1 MDLDSRAYSKLI
13 HEHNTHGGS
22 EEYIR
27 IVEALRPLHE
37 RYDHESPEMWCSRIR
52 DPFRK
57 ILEDNPRFLSKNGYI
72 IMHGKLYEN
81 DRVHRRPTN
90 YIYCSV
96 CDSSV
101 FIPSDYYSDRLYH
114 DSHLKRCISGNTI
127 SDEHVRRKEVLQ
139 SIDRTE
145 YAIWQYKQYI
155 LQEEA
160 EIKRLQLE
168 LTSQPLSHLEK
179 DSLASISY
187 DRDTRTYNYES
198 YAQSKATV
206 AKNTMPSAPNFEP
219 ACISVTS
226 DNQEMVSP
234 TSYQSSNC
242 RSDTDKLFISFQY
255 VKQPKG
261 TVLRLGDGT
270 EITVV

>member
-1 MDLDSRAYSKLI
+1 MYGNLYKHDKI
-13 HEHNTHGGS
+13 HGLPS
-22 EEYIR
+22 
-27 IVEALRPLHE
+27 
-37 RYDHESPEMWCSRIR
+37 
-52 DPFRK
+52 
-57 ILEDNPRFLSKNGYI
+57 
-72 IMHGKLYEN
+72 
-81 DRVHRRPTN
+81 N

-96 CDSSV
+96 CDSLV
-101 FIPSDYYSDRLYH
+101 FIPENGFGRANYYR

-127 SDEHVRRKEVLQ
+127 SDEHARRKEVLQ

-145 YAIWQYKQYI
+145 YAIWKYKQFI

-206 AKNTMPSAPNFEP
+206 AKNTMPSAPIFEP
-219 ACISVTS
+219 AYISPAR
-226 DNQEMVSP
+226 QEMVSP
-234 TSYQSSNC
+234 ISYQSSGPKGIT
-242 RSDTDKLFISFQY
+242 SEIFISSRYAKQNNLLPFINDLN
-255 VKQPKG
+255 QPKG
-261 TVLRLGDGT
+261 TALRLRDGIKLT
-270 EITVV
+270 IV